1 MIKNPTVEYKISIYK
16 SKYEGYQSK
25 KGNTG
30 SVKAFI
36 SNLWNRAIHHSKRL
50 NICGFDL
57 FVEFLITIFI
67 HERFCLERAFQRIRI
82 KGGACNPC
90 CMQNITLYTTQYLFD
105 IRVGV
110 DV

>member
-1 MIKNPTVEYKISIYK
+1 MIKNTEVEYKVSTHK

-36 SNLWNRAIHHSKRL
+36 SNLWYGVIRYSKRL
-50 NICGFDL
+50 GIDIFDL
-57 FVEFLITIFI
+57 FVESLITIYI
-67 HERFCLERAFQRIRI
+67 CERFCLERAFQRIRI

-90 CMQNITLYTTQYLFD
+90 CVQNITLYTTQYLFD
-105 IRVGV
+105 YGIGISL
-110 DV
+110 